1 MKKKHLY
8 LESLGCPKNRVD
20 SEVMLAALIADG
32 WDIVD
37 EPARADLILLNTCAF
52 VEDARRETIERFFDL
67 HRRRKKGARLA
78 VAGCLPQLFPAI
90 AKELAEADIVLGLND
105 IPRVAELVGGT
116 GGAARRIGTPDFLMT
131 ARQERVATLS
141 PYTAYL
147 KIADG
152 CDNRCAYCAIP
163 LIRGAYRERSPRDIL
178 EEARRLIDGGVR
190 EIVLIAQDTTAY
202 GRDHDTDLAALLKK
216 LSRLPGEFL
225 IRSLYLYPSG
235 IDERLL
241 DAFGGEKVIPY
252 FEIPLQQVNDRVL
265 AAMGR
270 RYRRADIERVTNSVI
285 ARFGDRATLRTTLIA
300 GFPGET
306 SREFEEMR
314 RFVGD
319 APFDYIGV
327 FGYSKETGTP
337 AGRLRSLPRPLI
349 DRRTALLREAAEAA
363 MERRLDRFVGMRT
376 MVLYEGFD
384 AGSCLA
390 TGRALQQAPEIDGV
404 TILTNVDRE
413 RPGEFLPARIVARD
427 GIDLVAEI
435 DQNSQMR
442 RESGDARGY

>member
-32 WDIVD
+32 WAIVD
-37 EPARADLILLNTCAF
+37 DPARADLILLNTCAF

-78 VAGCLPQLFPAI
+78 VAGCLPQRFPAI

-141 PYTAYL
+141 PHTAYL

-163 LIRGAYRERSPRDIL
+163 LIRGAYRERSPHDIL
-178 EEARRLIDGGVR
+178 DEARRLIDGGVR

-216 LSRLPGEFL
+216 LGRLPGSFL

-252 FEIPLQQVNDRVL
+252 FEIPLQHIVDRVL

-270 RYRRADIERVTNSVI
+270 RYRRADIERVTAAVI
-285 ARFGDRATLRTTLIA
+285 ARFGERATLRTTLIA

-306 SREFEEMR
+306 AREFDEMR
-314 RFVGD
+314 RFLTG
-319 APFDYIGV
+319 APFDYVGV
-327 FGYSKETGTP
+327 FGYSKEAGTP
-337 AGRLRSLPRPLI
+337 AGRLRSLS
-349 DRRTALLREAAEAA
+349 RRVIEERTMLLREAAQSS
-363 MERRLDRFVGMRT
+363 MERRLDRFIGMHT
-376 MVLYEGFD
+376 TVLYEGFD

-404 TILTNVDRE
+404 TILTDIDRE
-413 RPGEFLPARIVARD
+413 RPGDLLPARIVARD
-427 GIDLVAEI
+427 GIDLVAETG
-435 DQNSQMR
+435 QNSQI
-442 RESGDARGY
+442 